1 MGPLPDGGAL
11 GDYLSDAGYGRI
23 GAKND
28 FGGYG
33 WWYADFVHP

>member
-1 MGPLPDGGAL
+1 MGPLPDGGTV

-23 GAKND
+23 GVPND

-33 WWYADFVHP
+33 QWWATYQHP